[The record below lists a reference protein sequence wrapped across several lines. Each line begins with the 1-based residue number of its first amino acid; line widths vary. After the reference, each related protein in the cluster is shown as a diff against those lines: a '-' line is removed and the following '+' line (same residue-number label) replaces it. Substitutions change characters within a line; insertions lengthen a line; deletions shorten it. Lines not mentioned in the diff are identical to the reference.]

1 MPLRINR
8 DDPAS
13 LNNRL
18 AGQRSARW
26 RWIGG
31 LGLGL
36 AAVGG
41 LVLAFGGAPGAPLPF
56 LAAGVHIAAARP
68 VHKPTNCAPR
78 PAELQQ
84 ELTRIAA
91 GFDGKVGIAVSQ
103 AGCDW
108 TVGERQDEY
117 FPQQSVSKLW
127 VALSVMDAVDRG
139 ALRLDQALVLRPED
153 LVVFNQPMRWQ
164 LLQQGSLT
172 LPVGSLLRDALSL
185 SDNLANDKLLW
196 TVGGPDHVRKLLAG
210 RALAGIRFGPGER
223 LLQSTIAGL
232 TWTPELAQGSNFDQA
247 RARLPIDQRE
257 ALLARYVADPMDGAT
272 PGGIA
277 RALGHL
283 GMGDLLSPESTQV
296 LLGIM
301 EHSRSGPMRLK
312 GGVPA
317 GWKVYHKTGTGQE
330 LRGLATG
337 YNDVALFVAP
347 DGTAYGVAVMIG
359 ETRLP
364 IRARM
369 EMMQDV
375 SRSVARWHEAART

>member
-1 MPLRINR
+1 M
-8 DDPAS
+8 
-13 LNNRL
+13 
-18 AGQRSARW
+18 
-26 RWIGG
+26 GG
-31 LGLGL
+31 LSLGL
-36 AAVGG
+36 AAIGG
-41 LVLAFGGAPGAPLPF
+41 LILAFGSQPGARLPL
-56 LAAGVHIAAARP
+56 LGGGNRSAAPRP
-68 VHKPTNCAPR
+68 AGKSADCAPR
-78 PAELQQ
+78 PAALQQ
-84 ELTRIAA
+84 DLARIAT
-91 GFDGKVGIAVSQ
+91 GFDGKVGIAVSR

-108 TVGERQDEY
+108 TIGERQDEY

-127 VALSVMDAVDRG
+127 VALSVLDAVDRG

-196 TVGGPDHVRKLLAG
+196 TIGGPDHVRKLLAG
-210 RALAGIRFGPGER
+210 RELSGIRFGPGER

-247 RARLPIDQRE
+247 RARLPIEQRE
-257 ALLARYVADPMDGAT
+257 ALLARYVANPMDGAT

-283 GMGDLLSPESTQV
+283 GMGDLLSPESTKV
-296 LLGIM
+296 LLDIM
-301 EHSRSGPMRLK
+301 QHSRSGPMRLK

-369 EMMQDV
+369 EMMQEV
-375 SRSVARWHEAART
+375 SRSVVRWQEAART